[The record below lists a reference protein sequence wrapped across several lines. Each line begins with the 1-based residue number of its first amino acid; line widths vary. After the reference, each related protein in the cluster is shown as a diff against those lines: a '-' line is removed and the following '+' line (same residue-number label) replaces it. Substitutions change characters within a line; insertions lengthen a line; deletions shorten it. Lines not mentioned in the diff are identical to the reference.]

1 MRLHVVSLPHT
12 QTTGEYNQCA
22 YTAKATRFCTMMTDL
37 GHDVILYA
45 SEENEAR
52 CAELVTC
59 ITKNQQENM
68 IPEGEVYEV
77 DFDPTLPF
85 WRHFNAKVIEKLR
98 PRLEPHDFICLTVG
112 DPHREIV
119 EAYPNHIV
127 VETGV
132 GYEGILPSTWKV
144 YESYAWMHAMYGK
157 NGPTAADGRAFDAV
171 IPNFYDVDDFPA
183 GDGDGGYYA
192 FLSRMTPR
200 KGPTIAID
208 AAAEVGAEL
217 WVGGSGG
224 DRIEADHVKYLGFL
238 DAEGRAKALGGAI
251 ATFVP
256 TQYIEPFGGVAVE
269 SMLCG
274 TPVITS
280 DFGAF
285 TETVH
290 HGVDGYRCHVMGEYV
305 IAALAAHELDRDA
318 IRESAISRFS
328 TEVAGRRYE
337 LHFGRLLTLWGAGFY
352 EGVTVR

>member
-12 QTTGEYNQCA
+12 QTTGEFNQCA
-22 YTAKATRFCTMMTDL
+22 YTSKATRFCTMMSDL
-37 GHDVILYA
+37 GHEVFLYA
-45 SEENEAR
+45 SEDNEAR

-68 IPEGEVYEV
+68 VPEGEVYEI
-77 DFDPTLPF
+77 DFDPTLPL
-85 WRHFNAKVIEKLR
+85 WRTFNAKVIEKLR

-119 EAYPNHIV
+119 EAYPAHIV

-132 GYEGILPSTWKV
+132 GYEGVLPSTFKV

-157 NGPTAADGRAFDAV
+157 DGPTAANGRAFDAV
-171 IPNFYDVDDFPA
+171 IPNFYNVDDFPA
-183 GDGDGGYYA
+183 GDGEGGYYA

-200 KGPTIAID
+200 KGPQIAID

-217 WVGGSGG
+217 WVGGAGG

-238 DAEGRAKALGGAI
+238 DASARAEVLGNAM

-274 TPVITS
+274 TPVIAS

-285 TETVH
+285 TETVRA
-290 HGVDGYRCHVMGEYV
+290 GIDGFRCRTMREYVTAAVAVDG
-305 IAALAAHELDRDA
+305 LDRDDIRGCA
-318 IRESAISRFS
+318 IARFS
-328 TEVAGRRYE
+328 SEVAGRLYE
-337 LHFGRLLTLWGAGFY
+337 FHFDRLMTLWGAGFY
-352 EGVTVR
+352 EGVTAR